1 MSNENGTG
9 SLNVPDHF
17 SLEQGLSEAAGD
29 ADDLG
34 SARLKYV
41 LDSKGSLSLRQS
53 AFDCLEVWEDHPSH
67 LEPLYAAALLFLEN
81 NDVDL
86 ALLAA
91 EFAMSIV
98 ARPSTSI
105 RWPFHTES
113 NGWQLELLYAQ
124 ILVRKDRVEDAMAYY
139 GSVLSSCDDS
149 ARHTITEEVVLVSR
163 RLPLCE
169 IVGS

>member
-1 MSNENGTG
+1 
-9 SLNVPDHF
+9 
-17 SLEQGLSEAAGD
+17 
-29 ADDLG
+29 
-34 SARLKYV
+34 
-41 LDSKGSLSLRQS
+41 
-53 AFDCLEVWEDHPSH
+53 
-67 LEPLYAAALLFLEN
+67 LYAAALLFLEN

-98 ARPSTSI
+98 AKPSTSI